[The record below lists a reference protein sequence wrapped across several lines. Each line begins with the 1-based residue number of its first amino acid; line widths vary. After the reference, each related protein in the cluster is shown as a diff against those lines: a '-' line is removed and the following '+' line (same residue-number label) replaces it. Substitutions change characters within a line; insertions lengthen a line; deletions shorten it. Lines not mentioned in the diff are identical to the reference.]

1 MKTEVTYMGLEK
13 LNEIRKAKGMTLE
26 VLSELSGIP
35 LNTIKKIS
43 SGITKNPKLDTLQSI
58 CAVLECK
65 LDDLDG
71 NPLPPNAIPVGEQS
85 KLPIIGKVSAGMGV
99 LAYDDILGYEFA
111 DVRYC
116 NDNYFYLHVSG
127 DSMTPEI
134 KDGDLVLVHKQD
146 SVDSG
151 NYAVVVVDEEDGCVK
166 IVKYG
171 KDWIE
176 LHSINPYYPVRR
188 FDNEDVLRIRVI
200 GKVIEVKRKL

>member
-1 MKTEVTYMGLEK
+1 MGLEK

-71 NPLPPNAIPVGEQS
+71 NPLPPNTIPVGEQG
-85 KLPIIGKVSAGMGV
+85 KLPIIGKVSAGMGI

-116 NDNYFYLHVSG
+116 NENHFYLHVSG

-134 KDGDLVLVHKQD
+134 KDGDLVLVRKQD